1 MSQNQWV
8 PVVTNWGIVLAET
21 TPWAALKEQVLS
33 PPRYLNQ
40 FSLLSVTQVS
50 WKYLWEYGVQ
60 SSDIL
65 LSDDFLSSHHIA
77 AQLTVNWY
85 YCEKLENWSLLRVQ
99 ILSLIQSFKPT
110 KWSSLNSLLNHQSFF
125 LFSFPTEIWP
135 KVNRKEEYKN
145 GREKEGRE
153 NGNVNHHTTEQPS
166 KKRKEDF
173 SESKSEV
180 KKPSPEKKKV
190 CKPFDYHTLLL
201 QN

>member
-1 MSQNQWV
+1 M
-8 PVVTNWGIVLAET
+8 
-21 TPWAALKEQVLS
+21 
-33 PPRYLNQ
+33 
-40 FSLLSVTQVS
+40 S

-125 LFSFPTEIWP
+125 CFHFPQRSDP
-135 KVNRKEEYKN
+135 KWI
-145 GREKEGRE
+145 EK
-153 NGNVNHHTTEQPS
+153 
-166 KKRKEDF
+166 
-173 SESKSEV
+173 KSI
-180 KKPSPEKKKV
+180 KMGEKKKEEKMGMSTITQQSNHQRKERKTSQNQSLRLKSLPLRRKRFV
-190 CKPFDYHTLLL
+190 SLLITILYCCKINHYY
-201 QN
+201 